1 MLRVGDR
8 VKLSEEGI
16 RAWNRNRMK
25 LRSNPVDVEG
35 RMANIAPSTTTM
47 LPYWVQW
54 PSGRNCY
61 REEHLEIVPL
71 EDSIDAWL
79 EANP

>member
-16 RAWNRNRMK
+16 RAWNRYRK
-25 LRSNPVDVEG
+25 ELRSNPVDVEG
-35 RMANIAPSTTTM
+35 VIFAIRPARDR
-47 LPYWVQW
+47 LPYRVQW
-54 PSGRNCY
+54 PGARNHY